1 MTMNDVT
8 SLIGAGFKARK
19 AFRNWRNR
27 VRARKGE
34 APKGVSMKGFKTYT
48 GILIAALGFVLGLL
62 GLGDVESAQLSA
74 QIVAA
79 LNEVLT
85 VGGLA
90 FAAYGRAKAQ
100 PKA

>member
-1 MTMNDVT
+1 MSDIPVT
-8 SLIGAGFKARK
+8 GLIKAGIKARRG
-19 AFRNWRNR
+19 FRSWRNR

-48 GILIAALGFVLGLL
+48 GIAVAALGFVLGLL
-62 GLGDVESAQLSA
+62 GLGDAESAALSA
-74 QIVAA
+74 QIVSA
-79 LNEVLT
+79 LNEILA